1 MSELSGTSST
11 IEAVLQGGPATLPP
25 ERRSVRI
32 TGTQHVVKVQH
43 YGGYEHFVRSDR
55 GDRGDQ
61 TRGSGAAVPIVFRWV
76 GRTRI
81 AE

>member
-55 GDRGDQ
+55 GDQ
-61 TRGSGAAVPIVFRWV
+61 TGGSGAAAPIVFRWV